1 MLGGPTE
8 QNALWA
14 KAREK
19 LVADGVK
26 VPPAMM
32 MAGARARTRENF
44 IDARYYFAP
53 MQAGRDDVWMT
64 PDPVAALQAW
74 ADLAQRGLEFGVRG
88 RLPAA
93 DAELPSPWDRNAVRS
108 GLIEQ
113 AHLPL
118 VELAAEGALDDAS
131 LKQQMAAADVALV
144 DREQQRWSLW
154 KRSGYKV
161 ATYKVA
167 SWVDA
172 LAVSWLVTGSAT
184 QTLGISVAGSAIRPL
199 LAYANEIGW
208 ANSGIGKPPASLV
221 PVDFAEIGRDRPA
234 E

>member
-1 MLGGPTE
+1 
-8 QNALWA
+8 
-14 KAREK
+14 
-19 LVADGVK
+19 
-26 VPPAMM
+26 MM
-32 MAGARARTRENF
+32 MTGARARTRENF

-53 MQAGRDDVWMT
+53 LQTGRDDAWMT

-74 ADLAQRGLEFGVRG
+74 ADLAQRGLELGVRG

-108 GLIEQ
+108 ALIDQ
-113 AHLPL
+113 AHAQL
-118 VELAAEGALDDAS
+118 VDLAAEGALDEAG
-131 LKQQMAAADVALV
+131 LKQQLAAADVALAE
-144 DREQQRWSLW
+144 REQQRWSLW

-167 SWVDA
+167 SWIDA

-184 QTLGISVAGSAIRPL
+184 QTLGISVAGSAIRPM

-208 ANSGIGKPPASLV
+208 AHSGIGKAPASLV
-221 PVDFAEIGRDRPA
+221 PVDFPEIGRDRAA